1 MGDRRS
7 GSSRS
12 SSVQIPWFW
21 AALLVGCAFL
31 GVVWRK
37 ASYRIDSLQHQLDL
51 VSVQLQ
57 GNVQARVGGGAA
69 LGNRAIGEV
78 QSLVEENL
86 QSQFGFQ
93 EQAQLLLKVAA
104 EVKALRK
111 VQTDSSRRRASP
123 QAPSAISGGARV
135 QIAVGNRVEPTT
147 PAPIVKTIPRPSCV
161 NNPAIHYENTGQIIE
176 ECKPKPPATP
186 DPQKGWPTKAY
197 VLTLNM
203 ESQAMK
209 DRQKYLGKN
218 GIRVDSFE
226 GVNGRDL
233 WGSEYD
239 YIYDEAVKQNV
250 TYHRSPDTG
259 ALTLKDQP
267 GFLTAGERGYRGTM
281 RKLFGRLLLKKV
293 TGNVLVMDDDA
304 LFDCDIW
311 NKLKELLADQR
322 CGSHVQSNAENGG
335 VLLLG
340 SAIWINGTYPERGN
354 YCAGWKLTDADLKW
368 AKQNGGETANPPM
381 CFNAHRK
388 TFGTFAVIYHSS
400 VFQRIFDWLV
410 EGTNPK
416 PFDHIFPE
424 ISKAGHIVRV
434 AYPPLAVQDVRHESQ
449 IDASRRA
456 QHDMSWRAKMHRW
469 GDLQKFCDPST
480 SKPIAL
486 D

>member
-1 MGDRRS
+1 MQTKTAGN
-7 GSSRS
+7 SR
-12 SSVQIPWFW
+12 PTERW
-21 AALLVGCAFL
+21 A
-31 GVVWRK
+31 
-37 ASYRIDSLQHQLDL
+37 HP
-51 VSVQLQ
+51 VS
-57 GNVQARVGGGAA
+57 
-69 LGNRAIGEV
+69 
-78 QSLVEENL
+78 
-86 QSQFGFQ
+86 
-93 EQAQLLLKVAA
+93 AQ
-104 EVKALRK
+104 
-111 VQTDSSRRRASP
+111 TSRH
-123 QAPSAISGGARV
+123 
-135 QIAVGNRVEPTT
+135 
-147 PAPIVKTIPRPSCV
+147 TIPLPFAVPPRCPLDSFCSCCCTV
-161 NNPAIHYENTGQIIE
+161 PFLR
-176 ECKPKPPATP
+176 ATNSTVGHT
-186 DPQKGWPTKAY
+186 GWPTKAF
-197 VLTLNM
+197 VLTLDTD
-203 ESQAMK
+203 SQSTK

-218 GIRVDSFE
+218 GIRVDAFE
-226 GVNGRDL
+226 GVNGHQL

-239 YIYDEAVKQNV
+239 YVYDEAVKQNV

-267 GFLTAGERGYRGTM
+267 GFLTAGERGYRGSM

-311 NKLKELLADQR
+311 NKLKELLANQR
-322 CGSHVQSNAENGG
+322 CGSHVQSNAEQGG

-368 AKQNGGETANPPM
+368 AKQNGNDASNPPM

-434 AYPPLAVQDVRHESQ
+434 AHPPLAVQDVRHESQ
-449 IDASRRA
+449 IDASRRQ
-456 QHDMSWRAKMHRW
+456 QHDMAFRAKMHRW
-469 GDLQKFCDPST
+469 GNLQNFCDPST
-480 SKPIAL
+480 SAPIAL
-486 D
+486 